1 MATAPAS
8 LRPAPVSFA
17 CDGRDEQHINALSKK
32 IANSAKIVKSGRLVR
47 ICRQF
52 SGSVNRSRSFAGGD
66 YRTLLFRCHRRSEED
81 LIACPIYQT
90 APEAC

>member
-1 MATAPAS
+1 MALAS
-8 LRPAPVSFA
+8 LRRTLVFFA
-17 CDGRDEQHINALSKK
+17 HEGRDKQRINALSKK

-66 YRTLLFRCHRRSEED
+66 YRTLLFRCHRRSEGD